1 MSARRSALWHAG
13 VISCCRDDNLLFQ
26 CEVLINPPYRNLGEG
41 AYLGKLC
48 SIRDADAAERKMNY
62 TPRPQVFYEP
72 WDDYS
77 HGFFV

>member
-1 MSARRSALWHAG
+1 MKILKFDPESAKSG
-13 VISCCRDDNLLFQ
+13 
-26 CEVLINPPYRNLGEG
+26 YRNLGEG